1 MIVAMVGDGIN
12 DSLAL
17 VAADVGMEIGAGT
30 NIAIETVVLFFMKEH
45 DRAMELIRKVSNMMK
60 TTKNYQKVFRYVL
73 RKLTKPE
80 GKG

>member
-1 MIVAMVGDGIN
+1 MKELQESGMIVAMVGDGIN

-17 VAADVGMEIGAGT
+17 VATDVGMEIGAGT

-60 TTKNYQKVFRYVL
+60 TTRNY
-73 RKLTKPE
+73 
-80 GKG
+80 